1 MRLTKRMVNNMKVAY
16 WSVNGED
23 CLMIV
28 PETEFET
35 DFISKWQ
42 GNKLEAFVK
51 TGLQLTDIVGIK
63 IKRIIDDK
71 DRK

>member
-1 MRLTKRMVNNMKVAY
+1 MKAEY
-16 WSVNGED
+16 WLRADGEEYF
-23 CLMIV
+23 MIT

-42 GNKLEAFVK
+42 GDKLEAFVK
-51 TGLQLTDIVGIK
+51 TGVQLTDIVGLK
-63 IKRIIDDK
+63 IKRIKNDK